1 MSELRSLIRSPWCCA
16 GRGPCRMEAMIAS
29 GMEWLT
35 GWDSWML
42 VLWVVALPIVLVYA
56 TARWLID
63 RMKR

>member
-1 MSELRSLIRSPWCCA
+1 M
-16 GRGPCRMEAMIAS
+16 GAMIAS

-42 VLWVVALPIVLVYA
+42 VLWAIALPIVLVYA

-63 RMKR
+63 RTKR